1 MRSSLVDSALLEIY
15 SFVPPALLEL
25 EHFDPEQMDIHEL
38 LGWVAKARYVQ
49 ELEEGILARAI
60 ARVFSEE

>member
-1 MRSSLVDSALLEIY
+1 MDAALLEIHR
-15 SFVPPALLEL
+15 FVPPSLLEG
-25 EHFDPEQMDIHEL
+25 FDPEHMDLDEL

-60 ARVFSEE
+60 ARVFGE

>member
-1 MRSSLVDSALLEIY
+1 MDSALLEIHR
-15 SFVPPALLEL
+15 FVPPALL

-49 ELEEGILARAI
+49 ELEEAILARAI